1 MCCFCGNNPAV
12 LGTCSA
18 SHIFSSLLSRAL
30 VKFIV
35 FGAFPGPGFSQRRSL
50 IECSAAFS
58 LHGLALASVLY
69 PFPRQSAPN
78 LQCGKL
84 FRESAHISHAPS
96 GTEGPD
102 MWKHTPSL
110 GDHKNNKTCFN
121 TFFRA
126 PPSFHSATAHG
137 KNRTLNPF

>member
-35 FGAFPGPGFSQRRSL
+35 FGAFSGPGFSQRRSL

-58 LHGLALASVLY
+58 LHGLALATVLH
-69 PFPRQSAPN
+69 PFPDKVLRICSVASFSKSLRILLTP
-78 LQCGKL
+78 
-84 FRESAHISHAPS
+84 FRDR
-96 GTEGPD
+96 GPD

-110 GDHKNNKTCFN
+110 GNHKNNKTCFN

-137 KNRTLNPF
+137 KIAH

>member
-35 FGAFPGPGFSQRRSL
+35 FGTSSGPGFSQRRSL

-58 LHGLALASVLY
+58 LHGLALATVLY

-84 FRESAHISHAPS
+84 FRESAHFSHAL
-96 GTEGPD
+96 PD

-126 PPSFHSATAHG
+126 SPSFHCAR
-137 KNRTLNPF
+137 KNRTLNPFSSTF